1 VYQGYLLF
9 MPIYNWLGGGEVSHT
24 TADIYKQ
31 KVIEFLELDGFIL
44 IQTSSRVAMTP
55 DLIFRKPELEGKTDI
70 YVETK
75 YDDVSLSDR
84 DFLSELGR
92 YFILYMSGT
101 ADTFD
106 LYLFVRKCK
115 NLSKWKQIF
124 SANSYDENKCVT
136 FFRTLSQNE
145 DLNKEERQKIEE
157 KDFEDFKR
165 FISDTYIHQMDYDRL
180 LMRIEEKKKG
190 RKDRSYG
197 YDYYLR
203 ELPPIKHKQQIIG
216 NFVEIENYSGSL
228 YSYAIED
235 NVEYKTIYDLVKRFE
250 PILLSGNVF
259 YCLEGI
265 GEGLKNYV
273 NEETRRVSSPKEWI
287 KENPD
292 KLFILQILYKKYILN
307 FGVERGCSHVFDRGD
322 VLYFS
327 HKDYTKDL
335 QHIEGKQVT
344 RLFRD
349 TGSPFV
355 KHEAI
360 EIDVK
365 IYDRRLF
372 AFFSPRVLFSNRDKE
387 LITGRNVKRL
397 HQIFSPNKYDNNL
410 TIFGDMKWWFDFLCG
425 KEKTLLETSELFD
438 FVGNVRPPKNSA
450 TRNGL
455 ALTQRMEE
463 YFDV

>member
-1 VYQGYLLF
+1 
-9 MPIYNWLGGGEVSHT
+9 MPIYNWLGGAEVSHST
-24 TADIYKQ
+24 SDLYKQ

-44 IQTSSRVAMTP
+44 IQTSSRVVMTP

-92 YFILYMSGT
+92 YFILYVSGT
-101 ADTFD
+101 TETFD
-106 LYLFVRKCK
+106 LYIYVRKCK

-136 FFRTLSQNE
+136 LFRTLSQNE

-157 KDFEDFKR
+157 RNFGDFRR
-165 FISDTYIHQMDYDRL
+165 FISDTYVHQMDYDRL

-216 NFVEIENYSGSL
+216 NFVEIEDYSGSFC
-228 YSYAIED
+228 SYGTKGNI
-235 NVEYKTIYDLVKRFE
+235 NYQKIHDLVKSYE
-250 PILLSGNVF
+250 PIYLRGNIF

-265 GEGLKNYV
+265 PESLKNYI
-273 NEETRRVSSPKEWI
+273 NEETRKVLSPKEWI
-287 KENPD
+287 KEDPD
-292 KLFILQILYKKYILN
+292 RLSILQILYKKYILN
-307 FGVERGCSHVFDRGD
+307 FGVERGCNHVFVKADL
-322 VLYFS
+322 LYFS

-335 QHIEGKQVT
+335 THVEGKQIA

-372 AFFSPRVLFSNRDKE
+372 AFFSPRVLFTDRDKE
-387 LITGRNVKRL
+387 IITGRNVKRL
-397 HQIFSPNKYDNNL
+397 YQIFSPKRYENNL

-425 KEKTLLETSELFD
+425 GEKTLLKTSKLFA
-438 FVGNVRPPKNSA
+438 FVGDLRPPKNST

-455 ALTQRMEE
+455 SLTQRMEDF
-463 YFDV
+463 FDVQT